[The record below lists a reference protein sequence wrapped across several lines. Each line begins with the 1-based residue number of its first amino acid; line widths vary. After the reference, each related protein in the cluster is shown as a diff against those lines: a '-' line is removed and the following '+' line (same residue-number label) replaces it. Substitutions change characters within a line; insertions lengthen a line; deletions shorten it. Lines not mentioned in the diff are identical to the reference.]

1 MKLTWKTALGI
12 GGGLIA
18 IGGLSL
24 AFRPKPLEVDA
35 ATVARGPLE
44 TTIDA
49 EGRTRVRERYVVVAP
64 VSGRV
69 ERLTQ
74 VEGAL
79 VRAGDIVARL
89 TPLPLDSQAMA
100 QARARLDAA
109 NAVVLQAASQ
119 VRVATA
125 SLDQQRRDLS
135 RALRL
140 AEVGGV
146 SPRVVEESQLAVTQ
160 AEEAERSANERL
172 RATEADAR
180 QARAV
185 LAGQENRTQ
194 QSVAVPAP
202 ASGRVL
208 RVAERSERIVAAGTP
223 LIEIGDPSS
232 LEILVDVLSSDGAN
246 IHPGDHVRLTQWGSS
261 TNGESNGEIRGRV
274 RDIEPSAFT
283 KVSALGVNE
292 QRVNVVIDPERIPPV
307 IRDGFR
313 VEASIVVWAT
323 GETIVVPRSALVQP
337 SDSRGSG
344 DWTTFVINANRVE
357 QRTVRIGHVGGVS
370 AEVLSG
376 ITKGEAVVVFPSDR
390 VASGIRVKVRKT

>member
-1 MKLTWKTALGI
+1 MKLKWKSGLGI
-12 GGGLIA
+12 VGGLVVVSGA
-18 IGGLSL
+18 
-24 AFRPKPLEVDA
+24 AMTFRPKPLEVDA
-35 ATVARGPLE
+35 ATIAGGPLE

-74 VEGAL
+74 VEGTL

-100 QARARLDAA
+100 QARARLDAS

-125 SLDQQRRDLS
+125 ALDQQRRDLS

-146 SPRVVEESQLAVTQ
+146 SPRVVEEAQLAVTQ

-185 LAGQENRTQ
+185 LAGQENRAQ
-194 QSVAVPAP
+194 QSVAVAAP

-232 LEILVDVLSSDGAN
+232 LEIIVDVLSSDGAN
-246 IHPGDHVRLTQWGSS
+246 IHPGDPVRLTQWGAPTS
-261 TNGESNGEIRGRV
+261 GESNGEI
-274 RDIEPSAFT
+274 
-283 KVSALGVNE
+283 
-292 QRVNVVIDPERIPPV
+292 
-307 IRDGFR
+307 
-313 VEASIVVWAT
+313 
-323 GETIVVPRSALVQP
+323 
-337 SDSRGSG
+337 
-344 DWTTFVINANRVE
+344 
-357 QRTVRIGHVGGVS
+357 
-370 AEVLSG
+370 
-376 ITKGEAVVVFPSDR
+376 
-390 VASGIRVKVRKT
+390 